1 MIRDESGPFRE
12 RHQNSGRF
20 LGGWKCEA
28 KREAG
33 RTRRVRWRHPPR
45 WSTCSHVLKVAVQ
58 VELELLG
65 GGLERVLR
73 RLAPQAHPLEHR
85 L

>member
-1 MIRDESGPFRE
+1 MRV
-12 RHQNSGRF
+12 
-20 LGGWKCEA
+20 EA
-28 KREAG
+28 ARQAARVVSAG
-33 RTRRVRWRHPPR
+33 VIHGDR